1 MSAAGPKRPSIDWIG
16 RLVVAAL
23 PLALAACASSP
34 KKSSSQAHALPDRDR
49 VHSSAL
55 AHSGGRKKSPY
66 AAAQEDLSKRGN
78 YKAGGLYAPG
88 VKDTTPD
95 YIPDVDSI
103 PEPEVVAEARS
114 QFGNRSPY
122 VVLGKS
128 YKVLDSHDDYV
139 ETGTAS
145 YYGQKFHGRRTS
157 NLEVY
162 DMYAFTA
169 AHKSLPLPSFAR
181 VTNLDN
187 GKAVTVRVNDRGPF
201 HDGRVIDLS
210 YAAAVKLGITQ
221 RGTGRV
227 EVRALHPGEAPPP
240 MYASAANN
248 PPPAPAAAPPKTPSE
263 KTPSAIDRLVSAM
276 PIASANA
283 GELPPGVRIATGKPT
298 PMNAASAPVSAAPVK
313 TTIATGKPAPVAA
326 EPAKTTVATGQP
338 APAKTVASA
347 QPAAAA
353 GKSGPHD
360 YRFDMMQNGK
370 SMTADEFDAWMK
382 SRQVRVATG
391 QPVAPSPAKALT
403 KAEKRALEKQQR
415 EQQKLLAK
423 QQKEQQRA
431 LAEAEKAAKKAGK
444 AAPATAVAAASQT
457 ALPAPPAAPPPP
469 SPAKAAAVV
478 AAATPAAG
486 DVTLQVASFSARSN
500 ADRALGMLRGAG
512 ISAARLLDGNS
523 SSGQKIWRLRV
534 GPLQADAAPELAARI
549 VGLGFGQPQR
559 VRD

>member
-1 MSAAGPKRPSIDWIG
+1 MSAAGPKRLPVDLIG
-16 RLVVAAL
+16 RLAVAAL

-34 KKSSSQAHALPDRDR
+34 KKSSSEALALPERDR

-55 AHSGGRKKSPY
+55 AHGGGRKKSPY
-66 AAAQEDLSKRGN
+66 APAQEDPSKRGD

-88 VKDTTPD
+88 VKDSTPD
-95 YIPDVDSI
+95 YIPDVDNI
-103 PEPEVVAEARS
+103 PEPDVVAEPRS

-122 VVLGKS
+122 VVLGKT

-139 ETGTAS
+139 ATGTAS

-187 GKAVTVRVNDRGPF
+187 GKSVTVRVNDRGPF
-201 HDGRVIDLS
+201 HDDRLIDLS

-240 MYASAANN
+240 VYASAANN
-248 PPPAPAAAPPKTPSE
+248 PPPAAAPAAAPVKAA
-263 KTPSAIDRLVSAM
+263 PSAMDRLVSAM

-298 PMNAASAPVSAAPVK
+298 PATPAAAPVK
-313 TTIATGKPAPVAA
+313 TTVATGKPAPVAA
-326 EPAKTTVATGQP
+326 AEPVKTTVATGQP
-338 APAKTVASA
+338 APAKAAATV
-347 QPAAAA
+347 AAAA
-353 GKSGPHD
+353 KPGPHD

-391 QPVAPSPAKALT
+391 KAVAVAPPKPLT
-403 KAEKRALEKQQR
+403 RAEKRALEKQQR

-431 LAEAEKAAKKAGK
+431 LAEAEKAAKKAGQTP
-444 AAPATAVAAASQT
+444 PATAVAAA
-457 ALPAPPAAPPPP
+457 ADARLPAPPAAPPPP
-469 SPAKAAAVV
+469 TPAKAAAVV
-478 AAATPAAG
+478 AANAPPAG
-486 DVTLQVASFSARSN
+486 DVTLQVASFSARGN

-512 ISAARLLDGNS
+512 IAAAKLLDGNAAN
-523 SSGQKIWRLRV
+523 GQKIWRLRV

>member
-1 MSAAGPKRPSIDWIG
+1 MSGGPKRPPAGRTAGVTIR
-16 RLVVAAL
+16 RLVIAAL
-23 PLALAACASSP
+23 PLALAACAGAP
-34 KKSSSQAHALPDRDR
+34 KKSNSQALALPDRDR
-49 VHSSAL
+49 VHSSGL
-55 AHSGGRKKSPY
+55 PAHGGRKKSPY

-78 YKAGGLYAPG
+78 YRAGGLYAPG

-95 YIPDVDSI
+95 YIPDVDAI
-103 PEPEVVAEARS
+103 PEPEVVAEPRS

-122 VVLGKS
+122 AVLGKT

-187 GKAVTVRVNDRGPF
+187 GKSVTVRVNDRGPF
-201 HDGRVIDLS
+201 HDDRVIDLS

-227 EVRALHPGEAPPP
+227 EVRALHPGEAAPPV
-240 MYASAANN
+240 YASAANN
-248 PPPAPAAAPPKTPSE
+248 PPQSLAAAPKPAA
-263 KTPSAIDRLVSAM
+263 PSAIDRLVAAM
-276 PIASANA
+276 PIGSANA
-283 GELPPGVRIATGKPT
+283 GELPPGVRIATGKP
-298 PMNAASAPVSAAPVK
+298 APVAAQAETGTYGPAK
-313 TTIATGKPAPVAA
+313 TTIATGKPAPVTSVA
-326 EPAKTTVATGQP
+326 PVKTTVATGQP
-338 APAKTVASA
+338 APVASSVPATVATGKPTTVASA
-347 QPAAAA
+347 AKPL
-353 GKSGPHD
+353 SGGAQD

-391 QPVAPSPAKALT
+391 KGIDAPPPKPLT
-403 KAEKRALEKQQR
+403 KAEKRA
-415 EQQKLLAK
+415 LAK

-431 LAEAEKAAKKAGK
+431 LAAAEKAAKKAGK
-444 AAPATAVAAASQT
+444 TPPATAVAAAST
-457 ALPAPPAAPPPP
+457 ATLPAPPAAPPPP
-469 SPAKAAAVV
+469 SPSKAAAVV
-478 AAATPAAG
+478 AANTPSAG

-500 ADRALGMLRGAG
+500 ADRALTMLRGAG
-512 ISAARLLDGNS
+512 IAAARLLDGNAAN
-523 SSGQKIWRLRV
+523 GQKVWRLRV

>member
-1 MSAAGPKRPSIDWIG
+1 MSAGAKRPPIDLIA

-34 KKSSSQAHALPDRDR
+34 KKSSSQAMALPDRDR

-88 VKDTTPD
+88 VKDSTPD

-103 PEPEVVAEARS
+103 PEPDVVAEARS

-122 VVLGKS
+122 VVLGKT

-187 GKAVTVRVNDRGPF
+187 GKSVTVRVNDRGPF
-201 HDGRVIDLS
+201 HDDRVIDLS

-240 MYASAANN
+240 VYASAANN
-248 PPPAPAAAPPKTPSE
+248 PPPAPAPA
-263 KTPSAIDRLVSAM
+263 KTPSAMDRLVAAM

-298 PMNAASAPVSAAPVK
+298 PMAAAAAPVK
-313 TTIATGKPAPVAA
+313 TTIATGKPAPVA
-326 EPAKTTVATGQP
+326 EPVKTTVATGQP
-338 APAKTVASA
+338 APVKTSVATGQPAAVASA
-347 QPAAAA
+347 
-353 GKSGPHD
+353 GKPGPGD

-391 QPVAPSPAKALT
+391 QPVAAVAAKPLT

-415 EQQKLLAK
+415 EQQKLLAQ

-431 LAEAEKAAKKAGK
+431 LAEAEKAAKKAGGS
-444 AAPATAVAAASQT
+444 APATAVAT

-478 AAATPAAG
+478 AANTPAVG

-500 ADRALGMLRGAG
+500 ADRALSMLHGAG
-512 ISAARLLDGNS
+512 IGAARLLDGNAAN
-523 SSGQKIWRLRV
+523 GQKIWRLRV
-534 GPLQADAAPELAARI
+534 GPLQAEAAPELAARI

>member
-1 MSAAGPKRPSIDWIG
+1 MSGHGTKRPPIATIG
-16 RLVVAAL
+16 RLAAAVL
-23 PLALAACASSP
+23 PLALAACASAP
-34 KKSSSQAHALPDRDR
+34 KKSNSEALALPDRDR
-49 VHSSAL
+49 VHSSGL
-55 AHSGGRKKSPY
+55 PAHAPGRGKKSPY
-66 AAAQEDLSKRGN
+66 APAQEDLSKRGN

-88 VKDTTPD
+88 VKDSTPD
-95 YIPDVDSI
+95 YIPDVDAI

-122 VVLGKS
+122 KVLGKS
-128 YKVLDSHDDYV
+128 YKVLDSHEDYV

-240 MYASAANN
+240 VYARAANN
-248 PPPAPAAAPPKTPSE
+248 PPPGSE
-263 KTPSAIDRLVSAM
+263 KPVKPSAIDRLVSAM

-283 GELPPGVRIATGKPT
+283 GELPPGVRIATGKP
-298 PMNAASAPVSAAPVK
+298 APVAAAAPVK
-313 TTIATGKPAPVAA
+313 TTVATGKPA
-326 EPAKTTVATGQP
+326 
-338 APAKTVASA
+338 
-347 QPAAAA
+347 AAAA
-353 GKSGPHD
+353 TAATATASAAKPAGGAYD

-391 QPVAPSPAKALT
+391 KGVQLAPPKPLT
-403 KAEKRALEKQQR
+403 RAEQRALAR
-415 EQQKLLAK
+415 
-423 QQKEQQRA
+423 QQKEQARA
-431 LAEAEKAAKKAGK
+431 LAAAEKAARKAGK
-444 AAPATAVAAASQT
+444 AAPATAVAATAASSA

-478 AAATPAAG
+478 AAAAPRDG

-500 ADRALGMLRGAG
+500 ADRALSMLRGAG
-512 ISAARLLDGNS
+512 IDEARLLDGNAAN
-523 SSGQKIWRLRV
+523 GQKIWRLRV
-534 GPLQADAAPELAARI
+534 GPLQAAAAPELAARI

-559 VRD
+559 VRE